1 MNMASTI
8 LVTGATGTIGSE
20 VVKALAAKPGV
31 TVRVAVR
38 SAAKAE
44 KLLGANVVPVDFDY
58 EKPDT
63 IAAAV
68 KGADRVFLLTPF
80 AQNQV
85 ELGKLL
91 IDAAK
96 AAGVKHIVKLSAV
109 GADIE
114 PGIQLG
120 RWHRAIEKLIEASGI
135 PYTFLRPANF
145 MDNFIHYYPPAAD
158 GNIYLP
164 LGAGAC
170 SYIDSRDIAAV
181 AAAVLTG
188 DGHDGKAYVLT
199 GPAALTTAEAASAIG
214 AASGRDIHFVDVP
227 EAAASKA
234 MLDLQMPG
242 WMVEAMME
250 LHGIVKAGYASAT
263 TTLVQELTGHAPR
276 TFADFARDRAAAW
289 TTKS

>member
-31 TVRVAVR
+31 TIRVAVR

-44 KLLGANVVPVDFDY
+44 KLLGANVIPVDFDY

-80 AQNQV
+80 TQNQV
-85 ELGKLL
+85 DLGKLL
-91 IDAAK
+91 VGAAK
-96 AAGVKHIVKLSAV
+96 AAGVQYLVKLSAV
-109 GADIE
+109 GAEIE

-120 RWHRAIEKLIEASGI
+120 RWHRAIEEHIEASGI
-135 PYTFLRPANF
+135 AYTFLRPVNF
-145 MDNFIHYYPPAAD
+145 MDNFIHYYPPAGD

-164 LGAGAC
+164 LGTGAC

-181 AAAVLTG
+181 AAAVLTEE
-188 DGHDGKAYVLT
+188 GHHGKAYVLT
-199 GPAALTTAEAASAIG
+199 GPAALTTADAAKAIG
-214 AASGRDIHFVDVP
+214 AASGRDVHYVDVP
-227 EAAASKA
+227 EAAARKA
-234 MLDLQMPG
+234 MLDMQMPG
-242 WMVEAMME
+242 WMVDAMME

-263 TTLVQELTGHAPR
+263 SPLVEQLTGRAPR

>member
-1 MNMASTI
+1 MASTI

-20 VVKALAAKPGV
+20 VVKALSAKPGV

-58 EKPDT
+58 EKPET

-68 KGADRVFLLTPF
+68 KGVDRLFLLTPF
-80 AQNQV
+80 SQDQV
-85 ELGKLL
+85 ALAKVL

-96 AAGVKHIVKLSAV
+96 VAGVKHIVKLSAI

-120 RWHRAIEKLIEASGI
+120 RWHRAVEKLVEASGI
-135 PYTFLRPANF
+135 SYTLLRPANF
-145 MDNFIHYYPPAAD
+145 MDNFIHYYPPAGD

-164 LGAGAC
+164 LGTGAC
-170 SYIDSRDIAAV
+170 AYIDSRDIAAV
-181 AAAVLTG
+181 AAAVLTEES
-188 DGHDGKAYVLT
+188 HYGKAYDLT
-199 GPAALTTAEAASAIG
+199 GSEAVTTAEAAAAIG
-214 AASGRDIHFVDVP
+214 AASGRDVHFVDVP

-234 MLDLQMPG
+234 MLDMQMPG
-242 WMVEAMME
+242 WMVDAMME
-250 LHGIVKAGYASAT
+250 LHGIVKAGYASGISP
-263 TTLVQELTGHAPR
+263 LVEKLTGHAPR
-276 TFADFARDRAAAW
+276 TFAQFTRDRAAAW
-289 TTKS
+289 KLKG

>member
-1 MNMASTI
+1 MASTI

-20 VVKALAAKPGV
+20 VVKALAEKPGV

-44 KLLGANVVPVDFDY
+44 KLLGPNVVPVDFDY
-58 EKPDT
+58 EKPET
-63 IAAAV
+63 LAAAV

-80 AQNQV
+80 TENQV

-109 GADIE
+109 GAEIE

-120 RWHRAIEKLIEASGI
+120 RWHRAIEKHIEASGVA
-135 PYTFLRPANF
+135 YTFLRPANF
-145 MDNFIHYYPPAAD
+145 MDNFIHYYPPAGD

-164 LGAGAC
+164 LGTGAV

-188 DGHDGKAYVLT
+188 EGHQGKAYVLT

-214 AASGRDIHFVDVP
+214 AASGRDIHYVDVP

-234 MLDLQMPG
+234 MLDMQMPG

-250 LHGIVKAGYASAT
+250 LHGICKAGYASEVSP
-263 TTLVQELTGHAPR
+263 LVEQLTGRAPR
-276 TFADFARDRAAAW
+276 TFADFARDRAEAW
-289 TTKS
+289 KAKT

>member
-1 MNMASTI
+1 MASTI

-44 KLLGANVVPVDFDY
+44 KLLAPNVIPVDFDY
-58 EKPDT
+58 EKPET

-96 AAGVKHIVKLSAV
+96 AAGVKHLVKLSAI
-109 GADIE
+109 GAEIE

-120 RWHRAIEKLIEASGI
+120 RWHRATEKAVEASGLA
-135 PYTFLRPANF
+135 YTFLRPSNF
-145 MDNFIHYYPPAAD
+145 MDNFIHYYPPAGD

-164 LGAGAC
+164 LGTGAC

-181 AAAVLTG
+181 AAAVLTEE
-188 DGHDGKAYVLT
+188 GHYGKAYDLT
-199 GPAALTTAEAASAIG
+199 GPEALTTADAAAAIG
-214 AASGRDIHFVDVP
+214 AATGREVRYVDVP

-234 MLDLQMPG
+234 MLDMHMPE
-242 WMVEAMME
+242 WMVTAMME
-250 LHGIVKAGYASAT
+250 LHGIVKAGYASGISP
-263 TTLVQELTGHAPR
+263 LVEKLTGQAPR
-276 TFADFARDRAAAW
+276 TFAAFARDRASAW
-289 TTKS
+289 TTKA

>member
-1 MNMASTI
+1 MASTI

-20 VVKALAAKPGV
+20 VVKALSAKPGV

-44 KLLGANVVPVDFDY
+44 KLLAANVIPVDFDY
-58 EKPDT
+58 DKPDT

-80 AQNQV
+80 TENQV

-91 IDAAK
+91 IDASR
-96 AAGVKHIVKLSAV
+96 AAGVKHIVKLSAI
-109 GADIE
+109 GAEIE

-120 RWHRAIEKLIEASGI
+120 RWHRATEKLIEASGI
-135 PYTFLRPANF
+135 SYTFLRPANF
-145 MDNFIHYYPPAAD
+145 MDNFIHYYPPAGD

-164 LGAGAC
+164 LGTGAA
-170 SYIDSRDIAAV
+170 SYIASSDVAAV
-181 AAAVLTG
+181 AAAVLTEE
-188 DGHDGKAYVLT
+188 GHHGKAYDLT

-214 AASGRDIHFVDVP
+214 AASGREVRYVDVP

-234 MLDLQMPG
+234 MIAPSPPRSMRASIPAPSANPG
-242 WMVEAMME
+242 LEPAM
-250 LHGIVKAGYASAT
+250 T
-263 TTLVQELTGHAPR
+263 RAPVPGVISITR
-276 TFADFARDRAAAW
+276 PRSSGT
-289 TTKS
+289 

>member
-1 MNMASTI
+1 MASTI

-80 AQNQV
+80 AENQV

-96 AAGVKHIVKLSAV
+96 AAGVKHIVKLSAI
-109 GADIE
+109 GANIE

-120 RWHRAIEKLIEASGI
+120 RWHRATEKNIEASGI
-135 PYTFLRPANF
+135 AYTFLRPANF
-145 MDNFIHYYPPAAD
+145 MDNFIHYYPPGGD

-164 LGAGAC
+164 LGTGAC

-181 AAAVLTG
+181 AAAVLTEE
-188 DGHDGKAYVLT
+188 GHYGKAYDLT
-199 GPAALTTAEAASAIG
+199 GPEAVTTAEAASAIG
-214 AASGRDIHFVDVP
+214 AVSGRDVHYVDVP
-227 EAAASKA
+227 DAAASKA
-234 MLDLQMPG
+234 MTDMQMPG

-250 LHGIVKAGYASAT
+250 LHGIVKAGYASAISP
-263 TTLVQELTGHAPR
+263 LVEQLTGKAPR
-276 TFADFARDRAAAW
+276 SFAEFARDRAAAW
-289 TTKS
+289 KPKG